1 MVPKSARAG
10 GHEDTEFD
18 FTNGNKNDH
27 DKGDGGSD
35 NMSSGENPY
44 DYEYPN
50 AADSEDQFAS
60 EYDFGLTTAGNED
73 DDISNPEK

>member
-50 AADSEDQFAS
+50 AADSED
-60 EYDFGLTTAGNED
+60 
-73 DDISNPEK
+73 